1 MVCRHVLSA
10 KFSEAGLGLL
20 DRDHDGTISE
30 EELVGLGKEVRGHMH
45 CALRPRTRACARG
58 FLFGSALSGSDSLQK
73 SELCGCAARVGLS
86 ELSSAWGFGRLTV
99 CCVCVVG
106 SC

>member
-1 MVCRHVLSA
+1 MLSA

-30 EELVGLGKEVRGHMH
+30 EELVGLGKEVRGN
-45 CALRPRTRACARG
+45 ALRAAAAHASVPARVPVR
-58 FLFGSALSGSDSLQK
+58 LRSALSGSDSLQK

-86 ELSSAWGFGRLTV
+86 ELSSAWGFG
-99 CCVCVVG
+99 G
-106 SC
+106 